1 MVRFLLIFIS
11 LVITGC
17 CYNGLRNKE
26 GYIRVIEKNNY
37 NVDPNT
43 YCYIDTT
50 KIYIETHLEIGGIL
64 RDTHNSQYHFIVFY
78 SNGKFG
84 SFIKSKKEINS
95 LFNLSR
101 NDFNPEKARMGFY
114 YFKENKLLMHYYT
127 TNQCE
132 KAKVRCIANFNS
144 DTLSITFL
152 NESIKKNKAYFIK
165 YDVLNEFLDGWKP
178 DW

>member
-64 RDTHNSQYHFIVFY
+64 RDTHNSQYHFIVF
-78 SNGKFG
+78 
-84 SFIKSKKEINS
+84 
-95 LFNLSR
+95 
-101 NDFNPEKARMGFY
+101 
-114 YFKENKLLMHYYT
+114 FK
-127 TNQCE
+127 
-132 KAKVRCIANFNS
+132 
-144 DTLSITFL
+144 
-152 NESIKKNKAYFIK
+152 
-165 YDVLNEFLDGWKP
+165 
-178 DW
+178 